1 MNGSIIPYA
10 PRYRRHVHG
19 LTRRYPTYF
28 HLDWQPITSWYRAT
42 SNPSALAYDDQNN
55 LIGALLLTPIRQ
67 GVTWIRLLT
76 MEDDTIFERL
86 IRHLQ
91 ATYPIQQVA
100 ALETQPWLIP
110 HMARVGF
117 REFDRII
124 HLERPASPINQPS
137 QPTPTIRRVQQRE
150 FPTIA
155 QVDQA
160 AFSPHWQMDAE
171 DFRYMLRYTVWFT
184 VAVVDDTIVGYQLST
199 VHSFSVH
206 LTRLAVLPTWQG
218 RGIGRA
224 LVENLIERFPRKTV
238 TVNTQASNKASQ
250 QLYQHLGFRYQ
261 HWETPVWNW
270 SNR

>member
-1 MNGSIIPYA
+1 MDGSIVPYA
-10 PRYRRHVHG
+10 PRYRRHVHA
-19 LTRRYPTYF
+19 LTRRHPTYF

-42 SNPSALAYDDQNN
+42 DNPSALIYDGRGD
-55 LIGALLLTPIRQ
+55 LTGVLLLTPIRQ

-76 MEDDTIFERL
+76 MADNSIFEGL
-86 IRHLQ
+86 IQYIQ
-91 ATYPIQQVA
+91 ASYPIEQIA
-100 ALETQPWLIP
+100 ALESQPWLIP
-110 HMARVGF
+110 LLARAGF
-117 REFDRII
+117 RQFDRII
-124 HLERPASPINQPS
+124 HLERPSSPINPS
-137 QPTPTIRRVQQRE
+137 DYPLLTIRRAQQRE
-150 FPTIA
+150 FSTIA

-224 LVENLIERFPRKTV
+224 LVENLIEKFPRKTV
-238 TVNTQASNKASQ
+238 TVNTQASNMASQ

-261 HWETPVWNW
+261 HWETPVWHW